1 MLHKWFLVIV
11 VTVSAAAQSTPPE
24 APKQFYLSGTVV
36 DSVHGDVLPD
46 IEVSLA
52 ISNTDSVLQTIVTGP
67 DGRFDFPGLAP
78 AKYALSARGPGY
90 LPQMYEEH
98 HSFSTGIVTGPDFDT
113 SKLIFRVNPE
123 ASISGTVTDEFG
135 DPVPTAEV
143 MLFGGAPEAAQAI
156 VFKDKAFADDAG
168 FFRVFHLR
176 EGKYYLAVRAHPWYA
191 RNDLDERDEASSE
204 TSEDTREER
213 PGRANTASS
222 AVRRHSEF
230 DVAFQT
236 RYYPNATDPE
246 LATPI
251 VLKPGERATTNF
263 RLSAVPAVRL
273 KIRGTPSF
281 TRAEGSVVLREQI
294 LSTLRQVATQNI
306 GEEGTEFDGLPP
318 GHYQLE
324 IPSPGPRVLPEK
336 GSGSV

>member
-1 MLHKWFLVIV
+1 M
-11 VTVSAAAQSTPPE
+11 
-24 APKQFYLSGTVV
+24 
-36 DSVHGDVLPD
+36 
-46 IEVSLA
+46 
-52 ISNTDSVLQTIVTGP
+52 
-67 DGRFDFPGLAP
+67 
-78 AKYALSARGPGY
+78 
-90 LPQMYEEH
+90 
-98 HSFSTGIVTGPDFDT
+98 
-113 SKLIFRVNPE
+113 
-123 ASISGTVTDEFG
+123 TDEFG

-236 RYYPNATDPE
+236 RYYPTATDPE